1 MICKKKDKSA
11 DCKSVRTACETF
23 EDVLMRIIRN
33 PDNGTVAHVAAECL
47 FAVRKLENALTAS
60 SNPSAACKS
69 VTGSSL
75 VTGTTVSTPA
85 PPAVEVQIIPPVDK
99 EDL

>member
-1 MICKKKDKSA
+1 MNCKKTGKSA
-11 DCKSVRTACETF
+11 DRKPVLTACETF

-33 PDNGTVAHVAAECL
+33 PDNGTVAHIAAECL

-60 SNPSAACKS
+60 SNSSAACKS
-69 VTGSSL
+69 VTGSSP

-85 PPAVEVQIIPPVDK
+85 PPAVEVRVIPPVDK